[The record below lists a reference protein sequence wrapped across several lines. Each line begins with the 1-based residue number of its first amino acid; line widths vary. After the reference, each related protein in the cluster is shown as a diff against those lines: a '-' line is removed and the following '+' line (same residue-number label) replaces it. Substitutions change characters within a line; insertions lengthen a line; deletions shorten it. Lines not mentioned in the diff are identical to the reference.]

1 MSSNVMSV
9 GIMAPLNRK
18 LTDEE
23 RDEWSEILWD
33 QGSDVSFN
41 YEGTMAYTD
50 EGGDEYGIYFGEMS
64 SLDPAQF
71 DDLKQF
77 GLSIIAEQARPYREY
92 WYNGADSDH
101 NMMELEDF
109 LVRTNQRKI

>member
-23 RDEWSEILWD
+23 LEEWNEILWD
-33 QGSDVSFN
+33 QDSNVRFN

-50 EGGDEYGIYFGEMS
+50 EGGDEYGVNFGEMS
-64 SLDPAQF
+64 SLDPSQF

-77 GLSIIAEQARPYREY
+77 DLSIIEEQARPYREY

-101 NMMELEDF
+101 DMMTLEEF
-109 LVRTNQRKI
+109 LTRTKQNG

>member
-23 RDEWSEILWD
+23 RDEWSEILYD
-33 QGSDVSFN
+33 QDSTVSFN

-50 EGGDEYGIYFGEMS
+50 EGGYEYGIYFGEMS

-71 DDLKQF
+71 DDIKQF

-101 NMMELEDF
+101 DMMRLEDF
-109 LVRTNQRKI
+109 LILTKQSG

>member
-23 RDEWSEILWD
+23 RDEWSEVLYD
-33 QGSDVSFN
+33 QGSAVSFN

-50 EGGDEYGIYFGEMS
+50 EGGDEYGIYFGEMT
-64 SLDPAQF
+64 SLDPTQF

-101 NMMELEDF
+101 GMMTLENF
-109 LVRTNQRKI
+109 LKRTKQSG

>member
-23 RDEWSEILWD
+23 RDEWSEILYD
-33 QGSDVSFN
+33 QGSTVSFN

-64 SLDPAQF
+64 ILDPAQF

-77 GLSIIAEQARPYREY
+77 GLSIITEQARPYREY

-101 NMMELEDF
+101 DMMTLEDF
-109 LVRTNQRKI
+109 LVRTKQSG

>member
-23 RDEWSEILWD
+23 RDEWGEILYY
-33 QGSDVSFN
+33 QGSTVSIN

-64 SLDPAQF
+64 SLDPTQF

-77 GLSIIAEQARPYREY
+77 GLSIITEQARPYREY

-101 NMMELEDF
+101 DMMELEDF
-109 LVRTNQRKI
+109 LVRTKQKG

>member
-23 RDEWSEILWD
+23 REEWSEILWD
-33 QGSDVSFN
+33 QGSSVSFN

-50 EGGDEYGIYFGEMS
+50 EGGDEYGIYFGEIS

-77 GLSIIAEQARPYREY
+77 GLSIIEEQARPYREY

-101 NMMELEDF
+101 DMMILEEF
-109 LVRTNQRKI
+109 LERTKQSS

>member
-23 RDEWSEILWD
+23 RDEWSEILYD
-33 QGSDVSFN
+33 QGSAVSFN

-50 EGGDEYGIYFGEMS
+50 EGGNEYGIYFGEMT
-64 SLDPAQF
+64 SLDPDQF
-71 DDLKQF
+71 DGIKQF

-101 NMMELEDF
+101 DMMKLEDF
-109 LVRTNQRKI
+109 LIRTKQSG

>member
-1 MSSNVMSV
+1 MSSNVMSA

-23 RDEWSEILWD
+23 REEWNELLYD
-33 QGSDVSFN
+33 QGSGVSFN

-50 EGGDEYGIYFGEMS
+50 ECCDEYGVHFGEMP

-71 DDLKQF
+71 DDLRQF
-77 GLSIIAEQARPYREY
+77 GLYIIEEQACPYREC
-92 WYNGADSDH
+92 WYNGADSGHD
-101 NMMELEDF
+101 MMTLEDF
-109 LVRTNQRKI
+109 LVMTKQNS

>member
-9 GIMAPLNRK
+9 GIMAPLNHK

-23 RDEWSEILWD
+23 RDEWSEILYD
-33 QGSDVSFN
+33 QGSSVNFN

-50 EGGDEYGIYFGEMS
+50 KGGDEYGIHFGEMTDF
-64 SLDPAQF
+64 DPSQF

-101 NMMELEDF
+101 DMMELEDF
-109 LVRTNQRKI
+109 LVRTKQSG

>member
-1 MSSNVMSV
+1 MSENVMSV

-23 RDEWSEILWD
+23 RDEWSEILYD
-33 QGSDVSFN
+33 QGSTVGFN

-50 EGGDEYGIYFGEMS
+50 EGGRRGGIYFGEMS
-64 SLDPAQF
+64 SLGMSQF

-101 NMMELEDF
+101 DMMTLEDF
-109 LVRTNQRKI
+109 LVMTKQSG

>member
-18 LTDEE
+18 LTRRE
-23 RDEWSEILWD
+23 REEWSEILWE
-33 QGSDVSFN
+33 QGSGVSFN

-77 GLSIIAEQARPYREY
+77 GLSIIAEQARPYHEY
-92 WYNGADSDH
+92 WHTGADSDH
-101 NMMELEDF
+101 DMMKLEKF
-109 LVRTNQRKI
+109 LILTKQKG

>member
-1 MSSNVMSV
+1 MSSNVMSI

-23 RDEWSEILWD
+23 REDWNELLWD
-33 QGSDVSFN
+33 QGSTVSFN

-50 EGGDEYGIYFGEMS
+50 EGGSEYGIYFGEMS

-77 GLSIIAEQARPYREY
+77 GLSIITEQARPYREY

-101 NMMELEDF
+101 NMMTLEEF
-109 LVRTNQRKI
+109 LTRTKQNS

>member
-9 GIMAPLNRK
+9 GILAPLNRK
-18 LTDEE
+18 LTEEE
-23 RDEWSEILWD
+23 REEWTEILYD
-33 QGSDVSFN
+33 QGSIVSIN

-50 EGGDEYGIYFGEMS
+50 EGGDEYGLYFGEMT

-77 GLSIIAEQARPYREY
+77 GLSIITEQARPYRGY

-101 NMMELEDF
+101 DMIMLEDF
-109 LVRTNQRKI
+109 LKLTKQKS

>member
-18 LTDEE
+18 LTEEE
-23 RDEWSEILWD
+23 RDEWNEILWD
-33 QGSDVSFN
+33 QGSAVSFN

-71 DDLKQF
+71 YDLKQF

-101 NMMELEDF
+101 AMMELEDF
-109 LVRTNQRKI
+109 LVRTKQNG

>member
-18 LTDEE
+18 LTEEE
-23 RDEWSEILWD
+23 REEWSELLYD
-33 QGSDVSFN
+33 QGSPVRIN

-50 EGGDEYGIYFGEMS
+50 ERGDEYGIYFGEMTS
-64 SLDPAQF
+64 FDPAQF

-77 GLSIIAEQARPYREY
+77 GLYIIAEQARPYREY

-101 NMMELEDF
+101 DMMTLEEF
-109 LVRTNQRKI
+109 LVRTKQSG